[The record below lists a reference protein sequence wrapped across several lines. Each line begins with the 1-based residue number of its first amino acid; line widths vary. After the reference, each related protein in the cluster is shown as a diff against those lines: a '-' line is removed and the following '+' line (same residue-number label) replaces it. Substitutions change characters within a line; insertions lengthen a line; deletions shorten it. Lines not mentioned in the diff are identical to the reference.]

1 VERYTRYRSSMVALL
16 RRFDAATDARE
27 KVEIMREA
35 ERAAYQEMR
44 TFLRTHNDA
53 RYVL

>member
-1 VERYTRYRSSMVALL
+1 
-16 RRFDAATDARE
+16 
-27 KVEIMREA
+27 MREA
-35 ERAAYQEMR
+35 ERASYQEMR